1 MKRNDRMLRMSFLS
15 AILLLNAYWTYAQT
29 YPEPEFSNEPYYM
42 NKSAGNTLVRLEK
55 NSSKMDTKTNAISGS
70 ESGYALD
77 GTKSPVRLGSGN
89 NVSFIFSSGTSGSSS
104 GASSAKSDSVMR
116 ANGVDP
122 SMLSGMSMS
131 DPSQKLTL
139 YKMESGKG
147 VRKVLLQK
155 APGMNP
161 FGSHKLQ
168 SSDKYTFSTRKI
180 KDGYWELIV
189 DKPLPKGEYAF
200 TMMGMGMSGMDGSTL
215 IFAFGVD

>member
-1 MKRNDRMLRMSFLS
+1 MKTNNRMLRMFFLS
-15 AILLLNAYWTYAQT
+15 ATLFNANWIHAQT
-29 YPEPEFSNEPYYM
+29 YPEPEFSNEPYYV
-42 NKSAGNTLVRLEK
+42 NKSAGTTLVRLEK
-55 NSSKMDTKTNAISGS
+55 NSSKMDTKSNAISGS
-70 ESGYALD
+70 ESGYSLD
-77 GTKSPVRLGSGN
+77 GTKSPVRLSSGS

-104 GASSAKSDSVMR
+104 GTSSAKSDSVMR

-122 SMLSGMSMS
+122 SMLKEMSTS

-139 YKMESGKG
+139 YKMDSGKG

-168 SSDKYTFSTRKI
+168 SSDKYTFSARKI
-180 KDGYWELIV
+180 KDGYWELVI

-200 TMMGMGMSGMDGSTL
+200 TMMGMGTSGMDGSTL

>member
-1 MKRNDRMLRMSFLS
+1 MDGS
-15 AILLLNAYWTYAQT
+15 
-29 YPEPEFSNEPYYM
+29 
-42 NKSAGNTLVRLEK
+42 KSTVRL
-55 NSSKMDTKTNAISGS
+55 S
-70 ESGYALD
+70 
-77 GTKSPVRLGSGN
+77 SGN

-104 GASSAKSDSVMR
+104 AKSDSVMK

-122 SMLSGMSMS
+122 SMLSGMNMS

-161 FGSHKLQ
+161 FGSHKMQ
-168 SSDKYTFSTRKI
+168 SSDKYTFSAKKI
-180 KDGYWELIV
+180 KDGYWELVV

-200 TMMGMGMSGMDGSTL
+200 TMMSMGMDAMAGGTTL
-215 IFAFGVD
+215 FAFGVD

>member
-1 MKRNDRMLRMSFLS
+1 
-15 AILLLNAYWTYAQT
+15 
-29 YPEPEFSNEPYYM
+29 
-42 NKSAGNTLVRLEK
+42 
-55 NSSKMDTKTNAISGS
+55 
-70 ESGYALD
+70 
-77 GTKSPVRLGSGN
+77 
-89 NVSFIFSSGTSGSSS
+89 
-104 GASSAKSDSVMR
+104 MR

-122 SMLSGMSMS
+122 SMVSGADMS

-139 YKMESGKG
+139 YKLESEKG

-180 KDGYWELIV
+180 RDGYWELIV

-200 TMMGMGMSGMDGSTL
+200 TMMGMGMDVMDAVL
-215 IFAFGVD
+215 HFLLLE

>member
-1 MKRNDRMLRMSFLS
+1 MKTPNRLLRIFFVS
-15 AILLLNAYWTYAQT
+15 AILFIGHAVYAQT
-29 YPEPEFSNEPYYM
+29 YPEPEFSNEPYYL

-55 NSSKMDTKTNAISGS
+55 NSSKMDTKANAISGS
-70 ESGYALD
+70 ESGYSID
-77 GTKSPVRLGSGN
+77 GSKSSVRLSSGN
-89 NVSFIFSSGTSGSSS
+89 NISFVISSGSSS
-104 GASSAKSDSVMR
+104 TASSAKSDSVMR

-122 SMLSGMSMS
+122 SMMGRMD

-139 YKMESGKG
+139 YKVESTKG

-168 SSDKYTFSTRKI
+168 SSEKYSFSARKI
-180 KDGYWELIV
+180 KEGYWELVV

-200 TMMGMGMSGMDGSTL
+200 TMMGMGMDAMGGTTL
-215 IFAFGVD
+215 FAFGVD

>member
-1 MKRNDRMLRMSFLS
+1 MKTNHNLLRISLLS
-15 AILLLNAYWTYAQT
+15 AILFLGHTTYAQA
-29 YPEPEFSNEPYYM
+29 YPEPEFSNEPYFV
-42 NKSAGNTLVRLEK
+42 NKGAGSSLVRLEK
-55 NSSKMDTKTNAISGS
+55 NSSKMDTKANAISGS
-70 ESGYALD
+70 ESGYSID
-77 GTKSPVRLGSGN
+77 GSKSSVRLSSGN
-89 NVSFIFSSGTSGSSS
+89 NISFVISSGSSRSSS
-104 GASSAKSDSVMR
+104 GSSAKSDSVMR

-122 SMLSGMSMS
+122 SMMSGMD

-139 YKMESGKG
+139 YKIESAKG

-168 SSDKYTFSTRKI
+168 SSEKYTFSARKI
-180 KDGYWELIV
+180 KEGYWELVV

-200 TMMGMGMSGMDGSTL
+200 TMMGMGTGMDGSTV

>member
-1 MKRNDRMLRMSFLS
+1 MKTNDSLLRIFFLS
-15 AILLLNAYWTYAQT
+15 AILFIAYAINAQT
-29 YPEPEFSNEPYYM
+29 YPEPEFSNEPYYL

-55 NSSKMDTKTNAISGS
+55 NSSKMDTKANAISGS
-70 ESGYALD
+70 ESGYSID
-77 GTKSPVRLGSGN
+77 GSKSSVRLSTGN
-89 NVSFIFSSGTSGSSS
+89 NVSFVFSSGSSGSSS
-104 GASSAKSDSVMR
+104 TTSSAKSDSIMR

-122 SMLSGMSMS
+122 AMMSGMDDLSK
-131 DPSQKLTL
+131 KLTL
-139 YKMESGKG
+139 YKVESGKG

-168 SSDKYTFSTRKI
+168 SSEKYTFSVRKV
-180 KDGYWELIV
+180 KEGYWELVV

-200 TMMGMGMSGMDGSTL
+200 TMMSMGMSGMDGSTV

>member
-1 MKRNDRMLRMSFLS
+1 MKSNNNMLRIFFLS
-15 AILLLNAYWTYAQT
+15 ATLFIDKGMYAQN
-29 YPEPEFSNEPYYM
+29 YPEPEFTNEPYYV

-55 NSSKMDTKTNAISGS
+55 NSSKMDTKTNVVSGS
-70 ESGYALD
+70 ESGYSID
-77 GTKSPVRLGSGN
+77 GSKSPVRLSSGN
-89 NVSFIFSSGTSGSSS
+89 NVSFIFSSGSSGSSS
-104 GASSAKSDSVMR
+104 ATSSPKSDSVMK

-122 SMLSGMSMS
+122 SMISGMNMS

-168 SSDKYTFSTRKI
+168 SSDKYTFSARKI
-180 KDGYWELIV
+180 RDGYWELVV

-200 TMMGMGMSGMDGSTL
+200 TMMGMGMDAMGGTTL
-215 IFAFGVD
+215 FAFGVD

>member
-1 MKRNDRMLRMSFLS
+1 MKKNNSGLQIFLLS
-15 AILLLNAYWTYAQT
+15 AALFSAYGLNAQT
-29 YPEPEFSNEPYYM
+29 YPEPEFANEPYYI
-42 NKSAGNTLVRLEK
+42 NKSAGNKLVRLEK
-55 NSSKMDTKTNAISGS
+55 NSSKLDTKTNAISGS
-70 ESGYALD
+70 ESGYSID
-77 GTKSPVRLGSGN
+77 GSTSPVRLSSGN
-89 NVSFIFSSGTSGSSS
+89 NISFIFSSGTSGSSS
-104 GASSAKSDSVMR
+104 ATSSAKSDSTMR

-122 SMLSGMSMS
+122 SMLSGMNTS

-168 SSDKYTFSTRKI
+168 SSDKYTFSARKI
-180 KDGYWELIV
+180 RDGYWELVV

-200 TMMGMGMSGMDGSTL
+200 TAMGMGVDVMGGTTL
-215 IFAFGVD
+215 FAFGVD

>member
-1 MKRNDRMLRMSFLS
+1 MKKYSSLLRIFFLS
-15 AILLLNAYWTYAQT
+15 AILFSAYGLNAQT
-29 YPEPEFSNEPYYM
+29 YPEPEFSNEPYYI
-42 NKSAGNTLVRLEK
+42 NKSTGNTLVRLEK

-70 ESGYALD
+70 ESGYSMD
-77 GTKSPVRLGSGN
+77 GSKSTVRLNSGN

-104 GASSAKSDSVMR
+104 AKSDSAMK

-122 SMLSGMSMS
+122 SMLSGMNMS

-161 FGSHKLQ
+161 FGSHKIQ
-168 SSDKYTFSTRKI
+168 SSDKYTFSARKI
-180 KDGYWELIV
+180 KDGYWELVV

-200 TMMGMGMSGMDGSTL
+200 TMMSMGMDAMAGGTTL
-215 IFAFGVD
+215 FAFGVD

>member
-1 MKRNDRMLRMSFLS
+1 MKEYCSLLRIFFLS
-15 AILLLNAYWTYAQT
+15 AILFSAYGLNAQT
-29 YPEPEFSNEPYYM
+29 YREPEFTNEPYYI

-55 NSSKMDTKTNAISGS
+55 NSSKMDTKANAISGS
-70 ESGYALD
+70 ESGYSID
-77 GTKSPVRLGSGN
+77 GSKSPVRLSSGS

-104 GASSAKSDSVMR
+104 ATSSAKSDSVMR

-122 SMLSGMSMS
+122 SMVSGADMS

-139 YKMESGKG
+139 YKLESGKG
-147 VRKVLLQK
+147 VRKILLQK

-180 KDGYWELIV
+180 RDGYWELIA

-200 TMMGMGMSGMDGSTL
+200 TMMGTGMDVMSGTTL
-215 IFAFGVD
+215 FAFGVD

>member
-1 MKRNDRMLRMSFLS
+1 MKTNDSLLRIFFLS
-15 AILLLNAYWTYAQT
+15 AILFIAYAINAQT
-29 YPEPEFSNEPYYM
+29 FPEPEFSNEPYYL

-55 NSSKMDTKTNAISGS
+55 NSSKMDTKANAISGS
-70 ESGYALD
+70 ESGYSID
-77 GTKSPVRLGSGN
+77 GSKSSVRLSTGN
-89 NVSFIFSSGTSGSSS
+89 NVSFVFSSGSSGSSS
-104 GASSAKSDSVMR
+104 TTSSAKSDSIMR

-122 SMLSGMSMS
+122 AMMSGMDDLSK
-131 DPSQKLTL
+131 KLTL
-139 YKMESGKG
+139 YKVESGKG

-168 SSDKYTFSTRKI
+168 SSEKYTFSVRKV
-180 KDGYWELIV
+180 KEGYWELVV

-200 TMMGMGMSGMDGSTL
+200 TMMSMGMSGMDGSTV

>member
-1 MKRNDRMLRMSFLS
+1 MKKYSSMLRIFFLS
-15 AILLLNAYWTYAQT
+15 AILFTGDGINAQI
-29 YPEPEFSNEPYYM
+29 YPEPEFTNEPYYM

-70 ESGYALD
+70 ESGYSID
-77 GTKSPVRLGSGN
+77 GSKSAVRLSSGN

-104 GASSAKSDSVMR
+104 ATSSAKSDSTMR

-122 SMLSGMSMS
+122 SMLSGMNMS

-168 SSDKYTFSTRKI
+168 SSDKYTFSAKKI
-180 KDGYWELIV
+180 KDGYWELVV

-200 TMMGMGMSGMDGSTL
+200 TMMGMGMDAMGGGTTL
-215 IFAFGVD
+215 FAFGVD

>member
-1 MKRNDRMLRMSFLS
+1 MKKYSSLLRIFFLS
-15 AILLLNAYWTYAQT
+15 AILFSAYGLNAQT
-29 YPEPEFSNEPYYM
+29 YPDPEFSNEPYYI
-42 NKSAGNTLVRLEK
+42 NKSAGNALVRLEK

-70 ESGYALD
+70 ESGYSMD
-77 GTKSPVRLGSGN
+77 GSKSTVRLSSGN

-104 GASSAKSDSVMR
+104 AKSDSAMK

-122 SMLSGMSMS
+122 SMLSGMNMS

-161 FGSHKLQ
+161 FGSHKMQ
-168 SSDKYTFSTRKI
+168 SSDKYTFSAKKI
-180 KDGYWELIV
+180 KDGYWELVV

-200 TMMGMGMSGMDGSTL
+200 TMMSMGMDAMAGGTTL
-215 IFAFGVD
+215 FAFGVD

>member
-1 MKRNDRMLRMSFLS
+1 
-15 AILLLNAYWTYAQT
+15 
-29 YPEPEFSNEPYYM
+29 M

-55 NSSKMDTKTNAISGS
+55 NASKMDTKTNAISGS
-70 ESGYALD
+70 ESGYSID
-77 GTKSPVRLGSGN
+77 GSKSPVRLNSGN
-89 NVSFIFSSGTSGSSS
+89 NVLFIFSTGTSGSSS
-104 GASSAKSDSVMR
+104 AASSAKSDSAMR

-122 SMLSGMSMS
+122 SMLSGMNMS

-168 SSDKYTFSTRKI
+168 SSDKYTFSARKI
-180 KDGYWELIV
+180 KDGYWELVV

-200 TMMGMGMSGMDGSTL
+200 TMMGMGMDAMGGTTL
-215 IFAFGVD
+215 FAFGVD

>member
-1 MKRNDRMLRMSFLS
+1 MKRNDRMLRMFFLS

-70 ESGYALD
+70 ESGYSID
-77 GTKSPVRLGSGN
+77 GSKSPVRLGSGN

-104 GASSAKSDSVMR
+104 AASSAKSDSVMR

-122 SMLSGMSMS
+122 SMLSGMNMS

-161 FGSHKLQ
+161 FGSHKMQ
-168 SSDKYTFSTRKI
+168 SSDKYTFSARKI
-180 KDGYWELIV
+180 KDGYWELVV
-189 DKPLPKGEYAF
+189 DKPLPKGEYSF
-200 TMMGMGMSGMDGSTL
+200 TMMGMGMDAMGGTTL
-215 IFAFGVD
+215 FAFGVD